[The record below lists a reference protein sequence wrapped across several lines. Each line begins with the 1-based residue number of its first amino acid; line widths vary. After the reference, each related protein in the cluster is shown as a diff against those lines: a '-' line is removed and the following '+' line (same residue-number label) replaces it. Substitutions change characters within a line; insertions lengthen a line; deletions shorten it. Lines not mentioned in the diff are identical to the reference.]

1 MKRIKELLMLFLTM
15 FKIGLFTFGGGYAM
29 ISIIERELVE
39 KHKVIDYKEFLDIIA
54 IAESSPGPI
63 AINTATFIGYKING
77 VLGSLFATLGV
88 VLPSFIV
95 IYIIS
100 LFFEQF
106 LALEYVEYAFK
117 GIQTCVAF
125 IIISAGIKMLKKLD
139 KSVFNYI
146 MVGVFL
152 IAFLAV
158 ELLAVNFSTIF
169 FILIGG
175 VIGLTLYLVKF
186 FKNKSKG
193 GNK

>member
-1 MKRIKELLMLFLTM
+1 M

-29 ISIIERELVE
+29 ISIIEREIVE
-39 KHKVIDYKEFLDIIA
+39 KRKLIDHKEYLDIIA

-63 AINTATFIGYKING
+63 AINTATFVGYKANG

-88 VLPSFIV
+88 VLPSFIIV
-95 IYIIS
+95 YIVS

-106 LALEYVEYAFK
+106 LALEYVGYAFK
-117 GIQTCVAF
+117 GIQVCVAF
-125 IIISAGIKMLKKLD
+125 VIISAGIKMLKKLD

-146 MVGVFL
+146 IVSVFL
-152 IAFLAV
+152 VTFLIV

-175 VIGLTLYLVKF
+175 VIGITLYLVKY
-186 FKNKSKG
+186 FKDKSNG

>member
-1 MKRIKELLMLFLTM
+1 M

-29 ISIIERELVE
+29 ISVIEREIVE
-39 KHKVIDYKEFLDIIA
+39 KNPLLTHEEYLDVIA

-63 AINTATFIGYKING
+63 AINTATFVGYKIQK

-100 LFFEQF
+100 FFFEKF
-106 LALEYVEYAFK
+106 LALEYVGYAFK

-125 IIISAGIKMLKKLD
+125 IIASAGIKMLLKMQKN
-139 KSVFNYI
+139 VFNYV
-146 MVGVFL
+146 MVGLTIAVF
-152 IAFLAV
+152 IAL

-169 FILIGG
+169 IILIGG
-175 VIGLTLYLVKF
+175 AISLSLYLVSY
-186 FKNKSKG
+186 FKNKIK
-193 GNK
+193 KEEK